1 MTGIPVGLIPVG
13 GNAVITFQLTI
24 DSVPDSLELTD
35 TASASFTFLGNP
47 YIQPSNPVTVVVLD
61 PIINPVKRAG
71 VDFASIGDVINYSV
85 TVSNTGNVAAAVTVT
100 DPLSTYTAF
109 VPGTV
114 VVNGT
119 SVPGADPVTGI
130 PVVRLLQAAPLSS
143 RMTFK

>member
-1 MTGIPVGLIPVG
+1 M
-13 GNAVITFQLTI
+13 
-24 DSVPDSLELTD
+24 
-35 TASASFTFLGNP
+35 
-47 YIQPSNPVTVVVLD
+47 LD

-85 TVSNTGNVAAAVTVT
+85 TVTNTGNLAAAVTVT

-114 VVNGT
+114 VVNGA

-130 PVVRLLQAAPLSS
+130 PVGTIAPGGSSLS